1 MLFVSGVLFILIGIY
16 IGIKI
21 YRKSQNQEEEK
32 FGRIPKFLT
41 LQEIFEKLGESPD
54 FKRNE
59 VVRLQGVLYSDH
71 TEETPLSGTSAIYY
85 ESRADA
91 MEKGGIEKPI
101 FERSSQNVLYFEEK
115 TSGKRIYLDL
125 KSYGKYAQI
134 LPACFETVL
143 IDSPD
148 YQKFQDKLSYQPENP
163 DNFRGF
169 KVTEGYLPEGQ
180 TAFVKGRL
188 IEKDGKI
195 WIFPNARDPFFSYHQ
210 QCVSKKDNSMKVAAI
225 GTTAVMVIL
234 GVFCLITYFQHGL

>member
-16 IGIKI
+16 VGIKI
-21 YRKSQNQEEEK
+21 YRKSQDQEKEK
-32 FGRIPKFLT
+32 LGRIPKFLT
-41 LQEIFEKLGESPD
+41 LQEIFEKLGEHPD

-59 VVRLQGVLYSDH
+59 VVRLQGALYCDH
-71 TEETPLSGTSAIYY
+71 TEETPLSGISAIYY

-91 MEKGGIEKPI
+91 MEKGGNEKPI

-115 TSGKRIYLDL
+115 PSGKRIYLDL
-125 KSYGKYAQI
+125 KNYGKYAQI

-180 TAFVKGRL
+180 TVFVKGRL
-188 IEKDGKI
+188 IEKEGKI

-210 QCVSKKDNSMKVAAI
+210 KCASKKDNSMKVAAI
-225 GTTAVMVIL
+225 GTATVMVIL